1 MLAEACRHHS
11 QAGTPCLGR
20 ACGRCRSIQAVAWPA
35 FSGVFIAG
43 STRFLDGSTV
53 ICIESSNRPATH
65 ADWGKGNRETVRY
78 DSAVLERVAQRFRR
92 DMWDSVVP
100 EAISESGVEVE
111 RFGPVQAT
119 AFGDLPEVHMLQQIQ
134 GAAEPGAIEGGYL
147 AAAVEWMRAREVD
160 YRIPVAAGRP
170 GAPDAEGWLGAR
182 GYERGAGWV
191 KMVRDGSPP
200 DFEIDPGI
208 TLYRLGADE
217 AEGEGLSTIAAEALE
232 MPLVAGTLFFSLPQR
247 AGWHCYTASLG
258 PDEIPVA
265 TGSRSWGQGRR
276 SSTRAGSAATGHC
289 CTGGCSMRIAPAVI
303 PSSSS
308 SAAAVP

>member
-1 MLAEACRHHS
+1 M
-11 QAGTPCLGR
+11 
-20 ACGRCRSIQAVAWPA
+20 
-35 FSGVFIAG
+35 
-43 STRFLDGSTV
+43 
-53 ICIESSNRPATH
+53 
-65 ADWGKGNRETVRY
+65 RY

-119 AFGDLPEVHMLQQIQ
+119 AFGDLPEVHLLQQIQ
-134 GAAEPGAIEGGYL
+134 GAAEPGAIADGHL

-170 GAPDAEGWLGAR
+170 GAPEAEDWLGER

-200 DFEIDPGI
+200 DFDVDPDI
-208 TLYRLGADE
+208 VIYRLGQDE

-247 AGWHCYTASLG
+247 NGWHCYTAALG
-258 PDEIPVA
+258 PDEVPVA
-265 TGSRSWGQGRR
+265 TGSMLIADGVAQLGAGQTLAHARGLGCNAALLHRR
-276 SSTRAGSAATGHC
+276 LLDAHRAGCHTVFVEVGECDLASWSAICRNLRRAGFEEAYE
-289 CTGGCSMRIAPAVI
+289 GRNWQRPALHPAQI
-303 PSSSS
+303 PDRFSG
-308 SAAAVP
+308 